1 MASTIDATKPV
12 SGNPTTQSVRDNFS
26 AAKTEIEALQTTT
39 AANTAAVALKAPINN
54 AGFTGTTTIPTAS
67 ITSLTFNGVALT
79 VTGTQLNGFDARITA
94 NTNAIAALDLTPYA
108 TKASPAF
115 TGTISYNGTGITST
129 AAELNQLDGFLGT
142 VDDLNYAKDL
152 RATGVTTTEFD
163 KLDGLTATTTELNY
177 NDITTLGTVQANK
190 TVTAA
195 ASAINFNNFDMTNV
209 DINSGAIDGVTIGA
223 AAAGAITG
231 TTVTGTTVNASST
244 LQVGGSAL
252 TTGFTRFW
260 EGTQAAYDAIGT
272 KDANTIYFIT
282 A

>member
-26 AAKTEIEALQTTT
+26 AAKTEIEALQDADTSLT
-39 AANTAAVALKAPINN
+39 ASIALKAPI
-54 AGFTGTTTIPTAS
+54 ASPTFTGTATIPTAV
-67 ITSLTFNGVALT
+67 ITSLTFNGVPLT

-94 NTNAIAALDLTPYA
+94 NANAIAALDLTPYA
-108 TKASPAF
+108 TKANPAF

-129 AAELNQLDGFLGT
+129 AAELNKLDGFLGT
-142 VDDLNYAKDL
+142 VDDLNYAADL
-152 RATGVTTTEFD
+152 RATGVTTGEFD
-163 KLDGLTATTTELNY
+163 KLDGLLATTSELNRV
-177 NDITTLGTVQANK
+177 DTAAGTVAANK
-190 TVTAA
+190 AVIADAT
-195 ASAINFNNFDMTNV
+195 SINFNNFDMTNV

-223 AAAGAITG
+223 ESAGAITG